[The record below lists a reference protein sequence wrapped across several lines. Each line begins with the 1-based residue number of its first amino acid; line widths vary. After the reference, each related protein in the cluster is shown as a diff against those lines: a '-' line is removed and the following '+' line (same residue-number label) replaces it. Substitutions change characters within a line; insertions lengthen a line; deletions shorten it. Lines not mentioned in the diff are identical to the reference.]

1 MKHCSLQL
9 LGLGLLGGSLMSAMP
24 TTSKDSFEKS
34 LTESQYSIWSD
45 IRKERFT
52 IYLFSLS
59 VALLVA
65 RTIPDKLYRTIVAL
79 SLTASLYMIVPKS
92 KYMVDHLQSDAQAK
106 ELREL
111 YQSQIWKYH
120 GTIVLALL
128 GIPLIC
134 K

>member
-1 MKHCSLQL
+1 MKHCSLEL
-9 LGLGLLGGSLMSAMP
+9 LGLGLLGGSILSVMP
-24 TTSKDSFEKS
+24 TTGKDAFENR
-34 LTESQYSIWSD
+34 LTESQMAIWSD
-45 IRKERFT
+45 IRKERFY

-59 VALLVA
+59 VALMVA
-65 RTIPDKLYRTIVAL
+65 RTIHDTLYRTIVAL

-92 KYMVDHLQSDAQAK
+92 KYMVDHLRSDQTK

-111 YQSQIWKYH
+111 YQNQIWKYH
-120 GTIVLALL
+120 GTIVMTLL

>member
-9 LGLGLLGGSLMSAMP
+9 LGMGLIGGSILSAMP
-24 TTSKDSFEKS
+24 TTGKDSFENG
-34 LTESQYSIWSD
+34 LTESQYSIWSE
-45 IRKERFT
+45 IRKERFS

-65 RTIPDKLYRTIVAL
+65 RSIPDKLFGTIVAL

-92 KYMVDHLQSDAQAK
+92 KYMTDHLKDEAQTK

-111 YQSQIWKYH
+111 YQNQIWKYH

-128 GIPLIC
+128 GIPLLC

>member
-9 LGLGLLGGSLMSAMP
+9 LGLGLIGGSIMSAMP
-24 TTSKDSFEKS
+24 TTGKDAFERR
-34 LTESQYSIWSD
+34 LTEDQYSIWSE
-45 IRKERFT
+45 IRKERFS

-92 KYMVDHLQSDAQAK
+92 KYMVDHLRSEAQTK
-106 ELREL
+106 GLREL
-111 YQSQIWKYH
+111 YQNQIWKYH

-128 GIPLIC
+128 GIPFIC

>member
-9 LGLGLLGGSLMSAMP
+9 LGLGLLGGSLLSAIP
-24 TTSKDSFEKS
+24 TTRKDSFEKS

-45 IRKERFT
+45 IRKERFA

-65 RTIPDKLYRTIVAL
+65 RTIPDRLYRTIVAL

-92 KYMVDHLQSDAQAK
+92 KYMVDHLQAEAQTK